1 MKKVI
6 ASTLL
11 CLSIMTLGA
20 QEKRQEIEYGI
31 RVGMNVSSMG
41 ISADRVSLSPDSKVG
56 FNIGIAAE
64 IPVSKTNEALRI
76 NTGLYYTIKGFKL
89 SEDGEKLTSS
99 PAYLQ
104 IPVYASWRTPL
115 TDDIKLRINAG
126 PYFALGVNGKNKI
139 TDGRLSEK
147 EDCFG
152 HGGYKRFD
160 MGLGLSVGLAFNK
173 FIFDIGYEHGL
184 INISPDDDVKF
195 RNRNFTF
202 TLGYNF

>member
-64 IPVSKTNEALRI
+64 IPEIGR
-76 NTGLYYTIKGFKL
+76 
-89 SEDGEKLTSS
+89 
-99 PAYLQ
+99 
-104 IPVYASWRTPL
+104 ASCRE
-115 TDDIKLRINAG
+115 R
-126 PYFALGVNGKNKI
+126 V
-139 TDGRLSEK
+139 
-147 EDCFG
+147 
-152 HGGYKRFD
+152 
-160 MGLGLSVGLAFNK
+160 
-173 FIFDIGYEHGL
+173 
-184 INISPDDDVKF
+184 
-195 RNRNFTF
+195 
-202 TLGYNF
+202 